1 MGIIDVER
9 VQSLTMMI
17 GGGLLGMGEL
27 SKTPQ
32 EQSDTAQGQP
42 ANVRGAKQNSDVPES
57 QT

>member
-1 MGIIDVER
+1 
-9 VQSLTMMI
+9 MMI

-27 SKTPQ
+27 CQTLQ

-42 ANVRGAKQNSDVPES
+42 ANVRGAEQNTDMPES